1 MKHGIFRI
9 LIWLVFPAL
18 CLSQVRPRPA
28 GQRPTAVTPAPA
40 YMQQLKA
47 FDDDGP
53 VTRAVLKN
61 DLTLII
67 AETHASPLVEVMTW
81 IKTGYRD
88 DPADLAGITRVM
100 ERMFL
105 RSTANRTATA
115 MAADMKA
122 LGGSFRSVTAYD
134 HTTFRTVAPAQQWKR
149 ALEIQSD
156 ALLNPQLDAVELKR
170 QIELTGYEASL
181 EFASPPALAG
191 AKLLETGFAGDRL
204 GQGPWGTAESL
215 RRITREKLL
224 PVVQGAYRPGRTLLV
239 ICGDVP
245 TGEVLNA
252 VVDLYGKA
260 KAGASV
266 ASRPAPAAGPQ
277 SGFRYV
283 QLRGNDRQARLHI
296 GFHTAA
302 AASSDYPALDVLRAM
317 VATGEG
323 AILNRR
329 LKHQQG
335 LVFSAA
341 ADADAFADTGYL
353 RLSLELNPKDLD
365 RCELAVF
372 TELEILKRQEPDD
385 AELERARAQAQREYW
400 EQRQDVSGRAEQF
413 ARAEALGSWKAPNS
427 YLERLGRIQWADI
440 RRVAAR
446 YLNLNN
452 CALLEYLPLQAE
464 SRMLSSDAV
473 QNTIEGLLAPT
484 VAEAMA
490 EREKASVPAVEIPE
504 GGGAFKPSEIR
515 HSFQM
520 ASILRGPDLFIKEDH
535 TTPLIHLG
543 LFYAGGKLIETKAN
557 AGITSLLLRTLL
569 RDSKTRSADQL
580 YRQLE
585 MYGATL
591 LPVVEDDCF
600 GLYLS
605 IPSENIERGLSLVNE
620 MIKTPKLDADE
631 VARQKN
637 LQAAALGRR
646 SERALARQRVR
657 QALFPDHSY
666 ALDPNGTEASLA
678 AITPEA
684 VQEWYRSHVA
694 VKRPIV
700 VIVGDTEGTSLAGYF
715 VKNFSGSRF
724 QETKLPADFPKPIE
738 NRSVAE
744 ESWGMGVSVLM
755 MAFQAP
761 PEGDED
767 SFPLMALQS
776 YASDIGGRLVSRLQG
791 RAPTAFRI
799 SLEYEDE
806 FRGGSLVACAAVAP
820 ADEETAL
827 QVLADEIQRLATAP
841 LTYREY
847 RSAVGGAVGSVL
859 IRQQD
864 RFRLISDLIH
874 NTLAGRSLED
884 FQDSIN
890 RLQEVKQPDLPEIA
904 KRFFKMERSVTLRL
918 RGKSAP

>member
-1 MKHGIFRI
+1 MKHRTFRI

-28 GQRPTAVTPAPA
+28 GQRPPAVTPAPA

-47 FDDDGP
+47 FDEDGA

-61 DLTLII
+61 DLVVII

-88 DPADLAGITRVM
+88 DPADLAGIARIM
-100 ERMFL
+100 EKMFL
-105 RSTANRTATA
+105 RGTANRTAA
-115 MAADMKA
+115 AIAADMKA
-122 LGGSFRSVTAYD
+122 LGGLFRSATAYD
-134 HTTFRTVAPAQQWKR
+134 HTTFRITAPAQQWKR

-156 ALLNPQLDAVELKR
+156 ALLNPQLDSLELKR
-170 QIELTGYEASL
+170 QIELTAYESGL
-181 EFASPPALAG
+181 EFASPPALAR

-204 GQGPWGTAESL
+204 GQGPWGTTES
-215 RRITREKLL
+215 RGRITREKLL
-224 PVVQGAYRPGRTLLV
+224 PVVQTAYRPGRILLV

-252 VVDLYGKA
+252 VVNLYGKA
-260 KAGASV
+260 KAAGSA
-266 ASRPAPAAGPQ
+266 ASRPAPAGPQ
-277 SGFRYV
+277 PGFRYV
-283 QLRGNDRQARLHI
+283 QLRGNDRHARLYV
-296 GFHTAA
+296 GFRTAP
-302 AASSDYPALDVLRAM
+302 ASSADYPALDVLRAM

-329 LKHQQG
+329 LKHPKG
-335 LVFSAA
+335 LIFSAA
-341 ADADAFADTGYL
+341 AEAGVFADTGYL
-353 RLSLELNPKDLD
+353 SLCLEMNPEDLD

-372 TELEILKRQEPDD
+372 TELEILKKQEPDD

-400 EQRQDVSGRAEQF
+400 ENLQDVSGRAEQL
-413 ARAEALGSWKAPNS
+413 ARAEALGSWKATNS
-427 YLERLGRIQWADI
+427 YLERLGQVKRADI

-452 CALLEYLPLQAE
+452 CALLEYLPSAAE

-473 QNTIEGLLAPT
+473 QNTIEGLLAPA

-490 EREKASVPAVEIPE
+490 EREKATVPAVEIPE
-504 GGGAFKPSEIR
+504 EGGAFKPSEIR

-543 LFYAGGKLIETKAN
+543 LFYAGGKLMETKAN
-557 AGITSLLLRTLL
+557 AGITSLMLRTML

-585 MYGATL
+585 MYGAAL

-605 IPSENIERGLSLVNE
+605 IPSGNIERGLSLVSE
-620 MIKTPKLDADE
+620 LIKTPKLDADE
-631 VARQKN
+631 VARQKS

-646 SERALARQRVR
+646 SERVLARQRMR

-684 VQEWYRSHVA
+684 VQQWYRSHVA

-724 QETKLPADFPKPIE
+724 QETKLPADFPKPLE
-738 NRSVAE
+738 KGSAAE
-744 ESWGMGVSVLM
+744 ESWGAGVTVIM

-776 YASDIGGRLVSRLQG
+776 YASDIGGRLVSRVQE
-791 RAPTAFRI
+791 REPTASRI
-799 SLEYEDE
+799 SLGYEAE
-806 FRGGSLVACAAVAP
+806 LRSGALVACAAVAP
-820 ADEETAL
+820 AQGEAA
-827 QVLADEIQRLATAP
+827 QQALADEIQRLATAQ

-847 RSAVGGAVGSVL
+847 RSAVTSAVGSVL

-874 NTLAGRSLED
+874 NTLAGKNLED
-884 FQDSIN
+884 FQDGIN
-890 RLQEVKQPDLPEIA
+890 RLQEVKQPDLQEIA
-904 KRFFKMERSVTLRL
+904 KRFLRMEKSVTLRL
-918 RGKSAP
+918 QGKQAP